1 MNSHKLRGVKTTPLS
16 SLPLGPIVI
25 WDRLPFNGLEL
36 FCVAVII
43 SLRRTRP
50 PTLRLSFWPSVP
62 VFHSAARVPH
72 PKQRP
77 STYGNQKDPRFR
89 QLNYLASVG
98 SHLCFFPPSV
108 LHSSSTLTSPQI
120 LYSFLFQPSQNI
132 SRPLPS
138 FPSYPL
144 PPIPIFTPEPSKFA
158 ARCFRRSPPP
168 PASSASEASVY
179 QGRCLLRSPVWRI
192 LREKTQ
198 RPLPLMY
205 PIPFLHFLSSLVY
218 AAPSLFTLSYVVD
231 ALPLFE
237 ISDPPQ
243 ASTPSECPR
252 QCLSAPQA
260 LAAPLV
266 SRPLDPACQQRPRW
280 RLPSRIPRGDPSPH
294 TNLRQF

>member
-1 MNSHKLRGVKTTPLS
+1 LRRSHYIPPTHASPHLA
-16 SLPLGPIVI
+16 
-25 WDRLPFNGLEL
+25 LEL
-36 FCVAVII
+36 LAQCSSVPQCC
-43 SLRRTRP
+43 TRP
-50 PTLRLSFWPSVP
+50 APQTAPQHLRQPKGSKISSAQLSRISWP
-62 VFHSAARVPH
+62 
-72 PKQRP
+72 
-77 STYGNQKDPRFR
+77 
-89 QLNYLASVG
+89 
-98 SHLCFFPPSV
+98 HLCFFPPSV

-266 SRPLDPACQQRPRW
+266 SRPLDPAC